1 MIRLIYFIL
10 TYILFSLLRTFFI
23 VLGWIIIP
31 PLAILNKYT
40 TKEEISKVNG
50 RTIINWK
57 SRLFWVFSNQED
69 GLDGASEFRDKPLW
83 FRIIYWSA
91 IRNPANNLRF
101 VPFLSL
107 KIDPTKIK
115 YVAYGL
121 KPYDNTSFPLGQIPE
136 LYYYD
141 RDDYTFVTLIWQGL
155 YSNFRIQFKMF
166 GRNWRFWIGW
176 KIYIHDIY
184 GINPDN
190 YRYHGAGFATQLKR
204 IYPRENK

>member
-1 MIRLIYFIL
+1 MIRLIYFIP
-10 TYILFSLLRTFFI
+10 TYVLFLLLRTILITIGF
-23 VLGWIIIP
+23 VLV
-31 PLAILNKYT
+31 PLMAAFSRYT
-40 TKEEISKVNG
+40 TTTSISKVNS
-50 RTIINWK
+50 REILVWK
-57 SRLFWVFSNQED
+57 HKFMWLWGNDED
-69 GLDGASEFRDKPLW
+69 GLIGASEFRDSSI
-83 FRIIYWSA
+83 FVRIVYWNF
-91 IRNPANNLRF
+91 RNPVNNLRF

-107 KIDPTKIK
+107 KIDPAKIK

-176 KIYIHDIY
+176 KIQIHDIY
-184 GINPDN
+184 GIPETS
-190 YRYHGAGFATQLKR
+190 YRYHSAGFASQLKR
-204 IYPRENK
+204 IYPRKNK